1 MRLAHAVSGLALL
14 GSLVFVTGPVQ
25 AAPFTFLQPGFT
37 QAVFAV
43 SPSFLGGLAI
53 APDGDICADNCSFS
67 GSPMWRFDFQSTVIV
82 NATQIHPQVAGSP
95 FPSNLG
101 CGLCNHPSGDL
112 YSNTGNG
119 VIRVSAANGAV
130 LGGPFGPGGDALGI
144 CVDPQT
150 GDLVYVRSDG
160 AIEVVDQ
167 SLTTASV
174 LSTVTQGD
182 FIDGISFDP
191 TGNYL
196 FLSNRSPVFQLTILT
211 RAGALVQNV
220 PLVSEPDGIAFNS
233 PLNFVV
239 TNNTDG
245 TMTRFDF
252 PGNNFNVP
260 PIVSLFA
267 SGGFRGDLA
276 QVSTDGC
283 VYLTQDETRYD
294 NNVVTSQN
302 SVVVICGNFTP
313 VAARKST
320 WGQLKAKYR

>member
-1 MRLAHAVSGLALL
+1 MRLVHAVTGLALL
-14 GSLVFVTGPVQ
+14 GSLSLVTLPAH
-25 AAPFTFLQPGFT
+25 AAPFTYLQPGFS
-37 QAVFAV
+37 QGVFAV

-53 APDGDICADNCSFS
+53 APDGDICADECAFA
-67 GSPMWRFDFQSTVIV
+67 GSPMHRFDFQTTIV
-82 NATQIHPQVAGSP
+82 VNGTMIHPNVPGSP

-112 YSNTGNG
+112 YSNTGSG
-119 VIRVSAANGAV
+119 VVRVSAANGAP
-130 LGGPFGPGGDALGI
+130 LGGPFGPAGDALGI

-160 AIEVVDQ
+160 AIVRVDAA
-167 SLTTASV
+167 LTTSSV
-174 LSTVTQGD
+174 LSAVTLGD
-182 FIDGISFDP
+182 FVDGISFDP

-196 FLSNRSPVFQLTILT
+196 FLSDRSPIFRLVILNRS
-211 RAGALVQNV
+211 GALVQYVNMT
-220 PLVSEPDGIAFNS
+220 SEPDGIAFNS
-233 PLNFVV
+233 PGSFVV

-260 PIVSLFA
+260 PVISLFA

-283 VYLTQDETRYD
+283 IYLTQDHTRYD
-294 NNVVTSQN
+294 NSLVTTEN
-302 SVVVICGNFTP
+302 SIVVICGNFTP
-313 VAARKST
+313 VVTHRST
-320 WGQLKAKYR
+320 WGQLKATYR